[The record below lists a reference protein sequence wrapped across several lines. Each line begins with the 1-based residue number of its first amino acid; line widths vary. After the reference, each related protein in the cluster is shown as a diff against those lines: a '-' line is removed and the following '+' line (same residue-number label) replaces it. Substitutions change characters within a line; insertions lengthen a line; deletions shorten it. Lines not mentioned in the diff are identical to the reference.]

1 MKEEKFHY
9 GPVEE
14 RGRPAVGY
22 IRQLSLSSVCSL
34 LAATERERDTDPS
47 QHTPQPQSQPL
58 SSITVR
64 PSDRRE
70 QGLGSRTRQ
79 DKTRIKINDLPR

>member
-47 QHTPQPQSQPL
+47 QHTPQSQPL

-79 DKTRIKINDLPR
+79 DKDKNQ

>member
-34 LAATERERDTDPS
+34 LAATERERERQILHSTHHSPS
-47 QHTPQPQSQPL
+47 HCPVSQSDQV
-58 SSITVR
+58 I
-64 PSDRRE
+64 
-70 QGLGSRTRQ
+70 GGSRDWGAGQGKTRQ
-79 DKTRIKINDLPR
+79 G